1 MPFDVAMTRLIG
13 YHGRFYK
20 KITASGLAFLLL
32 VAGLP
37 PTTAAAESCKDWNKK
52 KFFKSATVEE
62 VRACLSDG
70 EDPNEQ
76 DTKGLTALHR
86 AARET
91 SDPTVIE
98 ALLDAG
104 ANPRASSIA
113 GRLPWDFA
121 RRNDEIKGSAAYQR
135 LRMAITYEAR
145 MADWT
150 RLQALQ
156 PGEKI
161 VVQAF
166 NGMGLKVKG
175 TYVSS
180 DAGQL
185 VVRRQSGQAVSIR
198 KDHIRQVV
206 LKRRIRHAVKI
217 GAAAGFA
224 VMASLTLTDKDLLS
238 LLPHCISGG
247 PAPDSVLWLALQSE
261 LRGKIIL
268 SIKPRTRTVE
278 HPELRNSESRF
289 RDWSEL
295 RESPWGVSLCEWRL
309 PECCC
314 GLPLGRV
321 QEEVSACDSGS

>member
-1 MPFDVAMTRLIG
+1 MRNQRRLL
-13 YHGRFYK
+13 K
-20 KITASGLAFLLL
+20 KITAGVLASLLLL
-32 VAGLP
+32 VSLP
-37 PTTAAAESCKDWNKK
+37 PAAVAAESCKDWEKK
-52 KFFKSATVEE
+52 KFFKSATLEQ
-62 VRACLSDG
+62 VRACLSTG
-70 EDPNEQ
+70 ADPNEP
-76 DTKGLTALHR
+76 DTQGLIALHR
-86 AARET
+86 AARDT
-91 SDPTVIE
+91 TDSAVIE
-98 ALLDAG
+98 VLLDAG

-113 GRLPWDFA
+113 GRLPWDYA
-121 RRNDEIKGSAAYQR
+121 RRNDEIKGSDAYQQ
-135 LRMAITYEAR
+135 LRMAITYKAR

-224 VMASLTLTDKDLLS
+224 VMASLTLTDKDFAQPIAALYF
-238 LLPHCISGG
+238 GG
-247 PAPDSVLWLALQSE
+247 AGAGLGALVGFAVRAARKNYIVYQTE
-261 LRGKIIL
+261 
-268 SIKPRTRTVE
+268 
-278 HPELRNSESRF
+278 N
-289 RDWSEL
+289 
-295 RESPWGVSLCEWRL
+295 
-309 PECCC
+309 
-314 GLPLGRV
+314 
-321 QEEVSACDSGS
+321 